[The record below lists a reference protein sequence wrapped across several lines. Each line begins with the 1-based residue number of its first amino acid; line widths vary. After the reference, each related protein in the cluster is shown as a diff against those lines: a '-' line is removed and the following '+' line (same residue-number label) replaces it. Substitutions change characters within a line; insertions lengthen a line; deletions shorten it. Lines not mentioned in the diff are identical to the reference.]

1 MFDWLFGKKE
11 SASIAKDRL
20 TIAIMS
26 DRDSMNELPFMS
38 EMKAEIIEVVKK
50 YVGVRAVEIKKEV
63 HGELEALSI
72 DVELDSTDVK
82 IKSQKD

>member
-1 MFDWLFGKKE
+1 MFGFFKKKK

-26 DRDSMNELPFMS
+26 DRDRTHAYPFMD

-50 YVGVRAVEIKKEV
+50 YVGVKNVEIKKEV
-63 HGELEALSI
+63 AGGLEALSI
-72 DVELDSTDVK
+72 DVELENK
-82 IKSQKD
+82 A

>member
-1 MFDWLFGKKE
+1 MFGFGFLKKKR

-26 DRDSMNELPFMS
+26 DRDRTNSYPFMD

-50 YVGVRAVEIKKEV
+50 YVGVKNVEIKKEV
-63 HGELEALSI
+63 DGEFEALSI
-72 DVELDSTDVK
+72 DVELENK
-82 IKSQKD
+82 A

>member
-1 MFDWLFGKKE
+1 MFGFFKKKK

-26 DRDSMNELPFMS
+26 DRDRTNAYPFMD

-50 YVGVRAVEIKKEV
+50 YVGVKNVEIKKEV
-63 HGELEALSI
+63 DGELEALSI
-72 DVELDSTDVK
+72 DVELDSKV
-82 IKSQKD
+82 